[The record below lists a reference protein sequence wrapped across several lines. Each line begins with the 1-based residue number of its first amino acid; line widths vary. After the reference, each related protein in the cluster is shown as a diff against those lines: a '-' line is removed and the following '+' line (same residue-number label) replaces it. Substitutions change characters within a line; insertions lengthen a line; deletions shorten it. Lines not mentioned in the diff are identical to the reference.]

1 MANRER
7 PRDRGARRA
16 GEALALL
23 GKEVRAARTAA
34 DLTQASVADTVKLDR
49 TWISRFELGG
59 APGITLRTV
68 FEIAA
73 VVGLDVSVR
82 TYAAGDP
89 IRDTAQARLLERLHE
104 ELPSAVGWQTEV
116 PLPSIG
122 DPRAW
127 DAVLRIGPQRW
138 GVEAETRIGDLQA
151 RARSLQL
158 KRRDG
163 GVDGVVLLLGDSRHH
178 RTLLKDHGVLLEGVC
193 PVSSEQ
199 ALVALRAGRPPRGDA
214 MILL

>member
-16 GEALALL
+16 DEALALL
-23 GKEVRAARTAA
+23 GKEARAARIAA
-34 DLTQASVADTVKLDR
+34 DLTQSSVADTVKLDR
-49 TWISRFELGG
+49 TWISRFEL
-59 APGITLRTV
+59 AHAHGITLRAA

-73 VVGLDVSVR
+73 VVGLDISVR

-89 IRDTAQARLLERLHE
+89 IRDVAQVRLLERLHRQ
-104 ELPSAVGWQTEV
+104 LASTIGWETEV
-116 PLPSIG
+116 PLPSMG
-122 DPRAW
+122 DQRAW
-127 DAVLRIGPQRW
+127 DGMLRIGPERW

-163 GVDGVVLLLGDSRHH
+163 GVDGVILLLGDSRHH
-178 RTLLKDHGVLLEGVC
+178 RSLVKDHPMLFEGLC
-193 PVSSEQ
+193 PVPGQ
-199 ALVALRAGRPPRGDA
+199 DALEALRAGRPPRGDA
-214 MILL
+214 LILL